1 MPWINEPKK
10 KRKRE
15 CFNLTTSTSIG
26 GNSMYHTPQ
35 WTRLRDM
42 YIHEH
47 PLCERC
53 LANGR
58 SIAAEEV
65 HHKKPFSTGAT
76 IDERWSLLLDVN
88 NLMALCKDCH
98 HTIHNNMRR
107 HLKTK

>member
-1 MPWINEPKK
+1 MPWINEPK
-10 KRKRE
+10 RKRE
-15 CFNLTTSTSIG
+15 KYNITTSTRVNG
-26 GNSMYHTPQ
+26 KSMYNSIHWQ
-35 WTRLRDM
+35 KLRNM

-58 SIAAEEV
+58 SVAAEEV

-88 NLMALCKDCH
+88 NLMSLCKDCH
-98 HTIHNNMRR
+98 HAIHNDIRCR
-107 HLKTK
+107 FKTK